1 MKKLNKAIQDLK
13 LEVKT
18 IKKTRMEASLE
29 MESLGKRLGITD
41 ASITN
46 RIQEIEENLRCR
58 RYHGRDW
65 HNCQRKFKTWKT
77 THPKGPGNSRH
88 NEKTKPKNI
97 QNREQRF
104 PAQRTWKYLQQNQ
117 TIKHLQPKE
126 RDGHNGTRS
135 L

>member
-1 MKKLNKAIQDLK
+1 VKKLNKAIQDLK

-58 RYHGRDW
+58 RYHGRD
-65 HNCQRKFKTWKT
+65 
-77 THPKGPGNSRH
+77 
-88 NEKTKPKNI
+88 
-97 QNREQRF
+97 
-104 PAQRTWKYLQQNQ
+104 
-117 TIKHLQPKE
+117 
-126 RDGHNGTRS
+126 
-135 L
+135 